1 MGRPKTL
8 FARTSLTI
16 AAAMLAL
23 LLFFSG
29 VVLYFI
35 LAPMARQASSDLGAL
50 IVLSAQ
56 TWVELP
62 PQTRPDFE
70 DELRSRHGITLAHT
84 DAPLVVITF
93 KTPYMRFLEEALAA
107 RLGQAAP
114 LMVDPMQNQRLWVDI
129 PMADRTL
136 RMGFTHDRV
145 RARPPIALFLLIIG
159 AGIITLI
166 TSLLL
171 VRRLTRPLAHLA
183 SATSRFG
190 RGERPESLP
199 EEGPEELM
207 LLARNFNRMTE
218 QVRQLLNNRTTL
230 LGGIS
235 HDLRTPITQLQ
246 LAIELLPED
255 EEQALLDSM
264 RRDLKQMDQLI
275 GRTLEL
281 ARGLEEGG
289 REREERDLAAL
300 VAETLKDFTRRDKT
314 IHWNTPPPCV
324 RRISPIALRRVL
336 ANLLENALRY
346 GGDQPLDVQFQC
358 REKVV
363 QIDILDRGP
372 GIPEDQLEA
381 VFQPFYRLED
391 SRSLATGGSGLGLAI
406 VRQLCDRHGWGIELR
421 PREGGGTDA
430 CLTIPRG
437 TAQGSIAGT
446 KL

>member
-8 FARTSLTI
+8 FARTGLTI

-23 LLFFSG
+23 LLFFIG

-35 LAPMARQASSDLGAL
+35 LVPMARQASADLGAL

-62 PQTRPDFE
+62 PHTRTDFE
-70 DELRSRHGITLAHT
+70 DELRSRHGLILVHT
-84 DAPLVVITF
+84 DAPLAGITF
-93 KTPYMRFLEEALAA
+93 KTPYMQFLEQALAD
-107 RLGQAAP
+107 RLGEATP
-114 LMVDPMQNQRLWVDI
+114 LMVDPTEENRLWVDV
-129 PMADRTL
+129 PMADHRL
-136 RMGFTHDRV
+136 RIGFPHDRV
-145 RARPPIALFLLIIG
+145 GARPPTALFMLIAG
-159 AGIITLI
+159 AGIITLA

-171 VRRLTRPLAHLA
+171 VRRLTRPLSRLA

-207 LLARNFNRMTE
+207 LLARNFNHMTD
-218 QVRQLLNNRTTL
+218 QVRQLLSNRTTL

-235 HDLRTPITQLQ
+235 HDLRTPIAQLQ
-246 LAIELLPED
+246 LAIELLQD
-255 EEQALLDSM
+255 DQDQVLLDGM

-281 ARGLEEGG
+281 ARGLEDSG

-300 VAETLKDFTRRDKT
+300 VAETLGDFTHREKT
-314 IHWNTPPPCV
+314 IRWGPLPPCIQH
-324 RRISPIALRRVL
+324 ISPVALRRVL
-336 ANLLENALRY
+336 TNLLENALRY
-346 GGDQPLDVQFQC
+346 GGDQPIAVKLQC
-358 REKVV
+358 RENGA

-372 GIPEDQLEA
+372 GIPEDRLEA
-381 VFQPFYRLED
+381 VFQPFYRLEG
-391 SRSLATGGSGLGLAI
+391 SRSQTTGGSGLGLAI
-406 VRQLCDRHGWGIELR
+406 VRQLCDRHGWGIKLK

-430 CLTIPRG
+430 CLTIRG
-437 TAQGSIAGT
+437 DSA
-446 KL
+446 

>member
-8 FARTSLTI
+8 FARTGLTI
-16 AAAMLAL
+16 AAAMLVL

-35 LAPMARQASSDLGAL
+35 LVPMARQASADLGAL
-50 IVLSAQ
+50 IVLSTQ

-62 PQTRPDFE
+62 PHTRPDFE
-70 DELRSRHGITLAHT
+70 DELRSRHGLMLVHA
-84 DAPLVVITF
+84 DAPLAAITL
-93 KTPYMRFLEEALAA
+93 KTPYLQFLEETLAS
-107 RLGQAAP
+107 RLGKATP
-114 LMVDPMQNQRLWVDI
+114 LMVDPTEDNRLWVDVS
-129 PMADRTL
+129 MAEHKL
-136 RMGFTHDRV
+136 RIGFPHDHV
-145 RARPPIALFLLIIG
+145 GARPPTALFMLIAG

-171 VRRLTRPLAHLA
+171 VRRLTRPLARLA
-183 SATSRFG
+183 RATSRFG

-207 LLARNFNRMTE
+207 LLARNFNRMTD
-218 QVRQLLNNRTTL
+218 QIRQLLTNRTTL

-235 HDLRTPITQLQ
+235 HDLRTPIAQLQ
-246 LAIELLPED
+246 LAIELLHD
-255 EEQALLDSM
+255 DKDQALLDGM

-281 ARGLEEGG
+281 ARGLEDSG

-300 VAETLKDFTRRDKT
+300 VAETLSHFTHREKT
-314 IHWNTPPPCV
+314 IDWSAPPPCI
-324 RRISPIALRRVL
+324 RPISPVALHRVL

-346 GGDQPLDVQFQC
+346 GGDQPLVVQLQC
-358 REKVV
+358 RENAA

-372 GIPEDQLEA
+372 GIPEEQLEA
-381 VFQPFYRLED
+381 VFQPFYRLEG
-391 SRSLATGGSGLGLAI
+391 SRSQATGGSGLGLAI
-406 VRQLCDRHGWGIELR
+406 VRQLCDRHGWGIELK

-430 CLTIPRG
+430 CLTIP
-437 TAQGSIAGT
+437 GST
-446 KL
+446 N